1 MTTRRPYTP
10 RGSRGPLTLLSVRVA
25 ADAVA
30 ALDARAAELGI
41 SRALAVEMAIRGW
54 VPEDVAVKPT
64 T

>member
-10 RGSRGPLTLLSVRVA
+10 RGSRGPLTLLPVRVA